1 MLLQSQIAFVFCAIL
16 AAAPVI
22 HAKSVVADGPCNS
35 DEIAGCKTKGYGCW
49 RWKNA
54 GVICMD
60 VLQICHDCSTGF
72 DGRVLEANRFGYD
85 CGCVK

>member
-49 RWKNA
+49 RWK
-54 GVICMD
+54 
-60 VLQICHDCSTGF
+60 
-72 DGRVLEANRFGYD
+72 
-85 CGCVK
+85 